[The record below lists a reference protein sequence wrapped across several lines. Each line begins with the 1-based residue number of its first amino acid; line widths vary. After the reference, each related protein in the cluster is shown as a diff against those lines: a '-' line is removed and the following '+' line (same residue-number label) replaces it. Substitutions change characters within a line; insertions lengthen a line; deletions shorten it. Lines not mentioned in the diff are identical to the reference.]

1 MIVRRE
7 MFRIKVCGVT
17 SAEDAA
23 LAVEAGAD
31 AVGINFFRGSI
42 RYVPPLSAA
51 PIVEAVRGRAAAV
64 AVFVNATPETIS
76 KICGE
81 LGIGVVQLSGREPAD
96 SAARIRFPVI
106 RAVHLMGGSG
116 IEAFRNYPC
125 GSFLL
130 DAVVP
135 GKFGGTGIPLDWGD
149 LGRTIGGPHV
159 RFGSDDL
166 SNPGRPWM
174 LAGGLTPGNVTEA
187 IMTARPFGVDVASG
201 VETAPGKKD
210 RRKMK
215 DFVDNAK
222 EGFKGCG
229 N

>member
-1 MIVRRE
+1 

-17 SAEDAA
+17 SADDAA

-51 PIVEAVRGRAAAV
+51 PIVEAVRGKAAAV
-64 AVFVNATPETIS
+64 AVFVNETPEKIAE
-76 KICGE
+76 ICGE

-96 SAARIRFPVI
+96 SAARIRLPVI
-106 RAVHLMGGSG
+106 KAVHMVGGSG
-116 IEAFRNYPC
+116 IEPFRNYPC
-125 GSFLL
+125 RSFLL
-130 DAVVP
+130 DAAVP
-135 GKFGGTGIPLDWGD
+135 GKYGGTGSPLDWGD

-159 RFGSDDL
+159 RFGGNGL

-187 IMTARPFGVDVASG
+187 IMTAGPFGVDVASG
-201 VETAPGKKD
+201 VEAAPGKKD
-210 RRKMK
+210 WKKMK
-215 DFVDNAK
+215 DFVNNAK

>member
-1 MIVRRE
+1 

-17 SAEDAA
+17 SAGDAA

-42 RYVPPLSAA
+42 RYVSPLSAA

-64 AVFVNATPETIS
+64 AVFVNAAPETIS

-81 LGIGVVQLSGREPAD
+81 LGIGVVQLSGREPAEV
-96 SAARIRFPVI
+96 AARIRFPVI
-106 RAVHLMGGSG
+106 KAVHMRGGSG
-116 IEAFRNYPC
+116 IEPFRDYPC
-125 GSFLL
+125 RSFLL
-130 DAVVP
+130 DAAVP
-135 GKFGGTGIPLDWGD
+135 GKYGGTGITLEWGD
-149 LGRTIGGPHV
+149 LGKAIGGPLV

-166 SNPGRPWM
+166 STPGRPWI
-174 LAGGLTPGNVTEA
+174 LAGGLTPENVTEA
-187 IMTARPFGVDVASG
+187 ILAARPFGVDVASG
-201 VETAPGKKD
+201 VEAAPGKKD
-210 RRKMK
+210 REKMK
-215 DFVDNAK
+215 EFVNNAK

>member
-1 MIVRRE
+1 

-17 SAEDAA
+17 SADDAA

-51 PIVEAVRGRAAAV
+51 PIVEAVRGRAIAV
-64 AVFVNATPETIS
+64 AVFVNEAPEKIAE
-76 KICGE
+76 ICGE
-81 LGIGVVQLSGREPAD
+81 AGIGVVQLSGLEPAD

-106 RAVHLMGGSG
+106 RAVHLRSGPG
-116 IEAFRNYPC
+116 IEPFWNYPC
-125 GSFLL
+125 SSFLL
-130 DAVVP
+130 DAAVP
-135 GKFGGTGIPLDWGD
+135 GKYGGTGITLDWGD
-149 LGRTIGGPHV
+149 LGKTIGGPHV

-166 SNPGRPWM
+166 STSGRPWM

-201 VETAPGKKD
+201 VEAAPGKKD
-210 RRKMK
+210 RKKMK

>member
-1 MIVRRE
+1 
-7 MFRIKVCGVT
+7 MFRIKMCGVT
-17 SAEDAA
+17 SPGDAV

-51 PIVEAVRGRAAAV
+51 PIVEAVRGRATAV
-64 AVFVNATPETIS
+64 AVFVNEAPETIAE
-76 KICGE
+76 ICGK
-81 LGIGVVQLSGREPAD
+81 LGIGVVQLSGHEPAVG
-96 SAARIRFPVI
+96 AARIRLPVI
-106 RAVHLMGGSG
+106 KAVHMENGSG
-116 IEAFRNYPC
+116 LDAFRDYPC
-125 GSFLL
+125 QAFLF
-130 DAVVP
+130 DASVP
-135 GKFGGTGIPLDWGD
+135 GEYGGTGKPLDWGD

-201 VETAPGKKD
+201 IEAAPGKKD
-210 RRKMK
+210 REKMK